1 MTQHPIRTHIAAY
14 GFFLALAILI
24 TWPLLTVL
32 STSFAG
38 YPFGDAHEMTRHIWW
53 FKYALQHGQPLI
65 FQPLLGYPD
74 GIQGVILWSDPL
86 QFFPGWLFA
95 FVMPLPA
102 AYNLQCLLNLAL
114 NGWAAYFLM
123 WKLFESS
130 RNQSYVKHTEKFTE
144 FHSIL
149 GLSPSPRFPA
159 LTGAGMAGVVFMTA
173 PVMQGH
179 LAGGHGGLLVQWPLP
194 LLAWA
199 LFNLRTRVD
208 VGTRYVVST
217 SENNPKR
224 ISRFPLS
231 TQHLAL
237 STLFFV
243 LLPFGHTLQLIY
255 AGMPLVGVFGL
266 TLLVKRDWRAL
277 ARLILVVILG
287 SVILL
292 LFLIPVFQ
300 STLGTSAYTDEG
312 GSVDFSMDLLGIV
325 TPSFNHPLF
334 GQLDYT
340 HRALGVNIVEGSSYV
355 GIIAGL
361 LALVAPWKNRAARW
375 WLLLAAVAWV
385 LALGPLLK
393 IFDTPIALRNGE
405 YSTFVTLPWSLVA
418 DLPGFNLARTPGRFG
433 FVMAL
438 AVAVMAGYG
447 AAWISS
453 QFPVSS
459 RQSSNENNFRGSII
473 RRYLKLSPQS
483 STLNPVLVVLTVL
496 ILLDYQSFWPLPTYS
511 AEIPQAV
518 HDLARRDDVRAVFDV
533 PWENVLAAKDALWL
547 QTAHAKPLIAGQV
560 TRKTPV
566 SPAKLTILEQT
577 FDPALLKDAGADV
590 VIVHKQ
596 YDADG
601 RLAAAAREKL
611 GDPFYEDEQL
621 ALFNVPEPSQAAQ
634 LTVVMPGG
642 RTLTGELTLDTEILQ
657 NGTDEAAAYL
667 YAPKTGWLDVGFT
680 VGTPVQSGTVM
691 LDGQPLYIRRI
702 SPFADNLSLP
712 IAQPGYHTVTAAIE
726 PACPVYHNPAQACG
740 FQNYSALS
748 VSKFTPLEFDQP
760 ILFDQGVTLVA
771 VNMERPQ
778 ETTLWPM
785 LWWRFVQPIS
795 DRAVRFLKVFDADGN
810 PVAEGVDQPLGA
822 QTAGSQLIDPLTIL
836 LNDLPSGTY
845 KVCVGWYSYPDL
857 TRFAVLSDVDGA
869 QDGLACIGEFTVP
882 AS

>member
-1 MTQHPIRTHIAAY
+1 MMTQPTPHPIRNHIAAY

-74 GIQGVILWSDPL
+74 GIPGVILWSDPL

-95 FVMPLPA
+95 FIMPLPA
-102 AYNLQCLLNLAL
+102 AYNVQCLLNLAL

-123 WKLFESS
+123 WKLTDH
-130 RNQSYVKHTEKFTE
+130 Q
-144 FHSIL
+144 
-149 GLSPSPRFPA
+149 RFPA
-159 LTGAGMAGVVFMTA
+159 LLAGVVFMTA

-199 LFNLRTRVD
+199 LLNLRTP
-208 VGTRYVVST
+208 VGARHVVPT
-217 SENNPKR
+217 PEDNPKR
-224 ISRFPLS
+224 ISRFRLS
-231 TQHLAL
+231 TRYLAL

-255 AGMPLVGVFGL
+255 AAMPLIGVFGL
-266 TLLVKRDWRAL
+266 TLLVKRDWWAL
-277 ARLILVVILG
+277 LRLIVIVTLG
-287 SVILL
+287 SIILL
-292 LFLIPVFQ
+292 IFLIPVFQ

-312 GSVDFSMDLLGIV
+312 GGVAFSMDLLGVV

-340 HRALGVNIVEGSSYV
+340 HRVLGVNIVEGSSYI

-361 LALVAPWKNRAARW
+361 LVLLALWKNRAARW
-375 WLLLAAVAWV
+375 WLLLAVVAWV

-393 IFDTPIALRNGE
+393 IFDTPISIQNGE
-405 YSTFVTLPWSLVA
+405 YSTFITLPWSLVA
-418 DLPGFNLARTPGRFG
+418 NLPGFNLARTPGRFG

-447 AAWISS
+447 AESFQSLVASFQSPDQNNPSATHRWARTRYISS
-453 QFPVSS
+453 LQV
-459 RQSSNENNFRGSII
+459 
-473 RRYLKLSPQS
+473 L
-483 STLNPVLVVLTVL
+483 LVVITAL

-518 HDLARRDDVRAVFDV
+518 HDLAGRNDVRAVFDV

-547 QTAHAKPLIAGQV
+547 QTAHEKPMIAGQV

-577 FDPALLKDAGADV
+577 FDPALLKDAGVDV

-596 YDADG
+596 YDTDG
-601 RLAAAAREKL
+601 KLAENSRAKL

-621 ALFNVPEPSQAAQ
+621 VLFNVPEIKSQPEIWIASAPWIPAIHPEDLQFMMPSETPLLGDSANSF
-634 LTVVMPGG
+634 V
-642 RTLTGELTLDTEILQ
+642 
-657 NGTDEAAAYL
+657 YL
-667 YAPKTGWLDVGFT
+667 PESGWLSYRLAWIK
-680 VGTPVQSGTVM
+680 PVQADAILYLDDKPIREVTSSGG
-691 LDGQPLYIRRI
+691 LGLW
-702 SPFADNLSLP
+702 LP
-712 IAQPGYHTVTAAIE
+712 ISEPGYHSIRLRLQ
-726 PACPVYHNPAQACG
+726 PACPLTFDVALSCG
-740 FQNYSALS
+740 FPWPGDFIISDF
-748 VSKFTPLEFDQP
+748 VSNSFTQPAATFDRGINLRGIHIDAQYG
-760 ILFDQGVTLVA
+760 IMA
-771 VNMERPQ
+771 NIA
-778 ETTLWPM
+778 
-785 LWWRFVQPIS
+785 LWWQFNSVVTDQDIRFV
-795 DRAVRFLKVFDADGN
+795 KVLDSEGKQID
-810 PVAEGVDQPLGA
+810 GVDETLGNHKA
-822 QTAGSQLIDPLTIL
+822 NSEWIETVSFTKKSNP
-836 LNDLPSGTY
+836 GTY
-845 KVCVGWYSYPDL
+845 RICVGWYSYPDL

-869 QDGLACIGEFTVP
+869 QDGLACIGQFTVP
-882 AS
+882 GS